1 MKKLNGLSEIYNFFS
16 NYKKPIYFVSASPLN
31 ILGLGQFIP
40 SLKYITYFDCFDG
53 IHHRIFTPKARENT
67 DFTCLEDVVNYLLK
81 HKEVR
86 EYMKSKGKGGHLLTV
101 MFDQQTQTLAR
112 ELGLKIALPSHKLRN
127 KLDSKIVTTKLG
139 NEAGV
144 SSVPNVLGKA
154 SDYEKLMELAQKAE
168 LGNELVVQTPYG
180 DSGKTTF
187 FISSKKDWKKH
198 QKHIVGQ
205 DIKVMKQID
214 PKCGTVEA
222 VATCHGT
229 LVGPILTE
237 IVGHRELTP
246 YKGGWS
252 GNEAD
257 VDAVTHEQREQLV
270 DMVKKFGDRLYK
282 EGYKGTFCIDYLIDK
297 KDGEVYLGE
306 LNPRISGASP
316 VTNLITQKYGGVP
329 MLMFHLLEYLGVDYE
344 VDIETIQQ
352 RWMDFDTWSTAVF
365 KHTSEELRLL
375 NQVPRS
381 GIYRMSDDG
390 EAQIIRRTADWSNA
404 SGMNEAFFLRI
415 LGPGEYLY
423 KGADMGVLLMR
434 GKLET
439 KSNKLAGRGKNWV
452 KEMRSQFSSKAVEGD
467 VHPSLDET
475 QMLYKIY

>member
-1 MKKLNGLSEIYNFFS
+1 MKKLNGLSEIYHYFS

-40 SLKYITYFDCFDG
+40 SLRYISYFDCFDG
-53 IHHRIFTPKARENT
+53 IHHRIFSPKSRST
-67 DFTCLEDVVNYLLK
+67 DEFTCLEDVVNHLLK
-81 HKEVR
+81 HPETKEFMSER
-86 EYMKSKGKGGHLLTV
+86 GKSGLMLAV
-101 MFDQQTQTLAR
+101 MFDQETQKLAR

-144 SSVPNVLGKA
+144 ASVPNALAKG
-154 SDYEKLMELAQKAE
+154 STYEKLMEIAQKE
-168 LGNELVVQTPYG
+168 KLGKELVVQTPYG

-187 FISSKKDWKKH
+187 FISSKADWKRY

-205 DIKVMKQID
+205 DIKVMKKIA

-222 VATCHGT
+222 VATRHGT

-257 VDAVTHEQREQLV
+257 VHAVSPEQRDKLV
-270 DMVKKFGDRLYK
+270 AMIKSFGQKLYS

-297 KDGEVYLGE
+297 SNGEVYLGE

-316 VTNLITQKYGGVP
+316 LTNLITQKYGGAP
-329 MLMFHLLEYLGVDYE
+329 LLMFHLLEYMGVDY
-344 VDIETIQQ
+344 DIDLEEIQN
-352 RWMDFDTWSTAVF
+352 RWLKFDNWSTAIF
-365 KHTSEELRLL
+365 KHTSDDVRLL
-375 NQVPRS
+375 NKVPRS
-381 GIYRMSDDG
+381 GIYRMSDNG

-404 SGMNEAFFLRI
+404 SGMDEAFFLRI

-423 KGADMGVLLMR
+423 KGADMGVLLVR
-434 GKLET
+434 GKLQT
-439 KSNKLAGRGKNWV
+439 PSDKLTNRAKNWV
-452 KEMRSQFSSKAVEGD
+452 KEMRSHYSSSELQD
-467 VHPSLDET
+467 DTHPTLDDS